1 MKDAVLR
8 LPISTRPRI
17 LGLTGSFN
25 NGSVKQLQRKRQ
37 ALEEVLTAQIFCPD
51 MQDFEATQSKTFT
64 TVSYVSRDCHSVIEF
79 IEKETRLILSRFKGR
94 LRDKSEAKK
103 ILGAAVDV
111 FQNLGLRG
119 FVYFMREGVLQ
130 QLEAKAC
137 LLRELGLRWAS
148 SLLAE
153 LPQLQ
158 QHLSQQVSTLLLG
171 ARQLGDTHI
180 SAVSPKCRRLLQLL
194 GEQQRELGSL
204 RAVVFVSRVATTYP
218 LADLLNRYFSRHPRG
233 TGSAADAAGGWSS
246 SDVGAGGSSSEED
259 DSAAVIGGG
268 AAPRLSAEP
277 VSGTSSMG
285 EAEREGRL
293 SRFRSGALSILVATS
308 SLEEGLDIPECN
320 LVVRYDK
327 VLTTKLHVQGSGRA
341 RVFLFQNQAQ
351 AEEEK
356 RQEMEAVAR
365 DVSIALSS
373 TDIEARLAV
382 ETARQ
387 QKAGMPYPFLHPAAP
402 HAEVNVFNATL
413 VVHQYIQKTMGQ
425 GFLPNVHLFH
435 QRLDS
440 LGGCPPVVRAVL
452 LAASY
457 PSPDGVVVVH
467 ALQVNSLERGRGGEE
482 EGGGRIRKQSV

>member
-1 MKDAVLR
+1 
-8 LPISTRPRI
+8 
-17 LGLTGSFN
+17 
-25 NGSVKQLQRKRQ
+25 
-37 ALEEVLTAQIFCPD
+37 
-51 MQDFEATQSKTFT
+51 
-64 TVSYVSRDCHSVIEF
+64 
-79 IEKETRLILSRFKGR
+79 
-94 LRDKSEAKK
+94 
-103 ILGAAVDV
+103 
-111 FQNLGLRG
+111 
-119 FVYFMREGVLQ
+119 
-130 QLEAKAC
+130 
-137 LLRELGLRWAS
+137 
-148 SLLAE
+148 
-153 LPQLQ
+153 
-158 QHLSQQVSTLLLG
+158 
-171 ARQLGDTHI
+171 
-180 SAVSPKCRRLLQLL
+180 
-194 GEQQRELGSL
+194 
-204 RAVVFVSRVATTYP
+204 
-218 LADLLNRYFSRHPRG
+218 
-233 TGSAADAAGGWSS
+233 
-246 SDVGAGGSSSEED
+246 
-259 DSAAVIGGG
+259 
-268 AAPRLSAEP
+268 
-277 VSGTSSMG
+277 MG

-327 VLTTKLHVQGSGRA
+327 VLTTKSHVQGSGRA
-341 RVFLFQNQAQ
+341 RCPHARVVLFQNQAL

-467 ALQVNSLERGRGGEE
+467 ALQVLAGSQLPATVRRDPQATPHNPPPPGPPWLQQLAQPTVRRRSTAVDHSRAGAGRPP
-482 EGGGRIRKQSV
+482 